1 MEQLSDDPEGAF
13 VPPEFD
19 ITGNTY
25 EAHVYSLGATLKA
38 AIDFV
43 IEPEVEPEFCQDLKT
58 LLEQMQQENPADRPD
73 IESIISLCELKMN
86 CSTSCSICRNLS
98 AVGRRVLSIE
108 SVNSFQDG
116 YKNTWKIKHQTDTEV
131 KLQRKDVAESVL
143 SAAEDY
149 ASKSYLNGCVN
160 NMPLDDGDCE
170 YGLNEIA
177 IKMDRERNH
186 EHSKYRNHYKELEM
200 KSFSEKYDSIL
211 ETEQCDDD
219 FGRLILKKS
228 LISKPQSFPKDPVQY
243 SEKRNILTSESDNGM
258 FTKKSWSSASEL
270 LSLNNIKDVG
280 FCNICL
286 QIKSQ
291 PKCCQ
296 VSCLNS
302 EVTDS
307 HECTQLSNI
316 FKEKYPSVLKEK
328 AEFSLGCCTNEFCLV
343 SAETP
348 IVEAACEVPGH
359 LIAGREVLGK
369 DSSTSED
376 HAQTS
381 ILLNANFLSQINCK
395 SLLLKDDTKE
405 KECKAHQINSL
416 HSSMLHRSDDKENF
430 DGDRQSEIIN
440 DEPQWIS
447 LKDLLSWYG
456 RPLKE
461 YELWALCHE
470 CLCSLQT
477 YINYPAY
484 LSLDTVMIDSHGEVL
499 FSVPEDADCYD
510 AFSMAPEF
518 EEQGLVTEKVCV
530 YGVAAILWTAAKY
543 NFSPNRKLSL
553 PKKLKKL
560 LLNMAKRNANDRLSL
575 TDALKIC
582 QEYLFQQGIN
592 SKTVWSQLSRCAYQQ
607 NEEAILGD
615 CVSLVPAD
623 KHDKE
628 GSLESI
634 VGFVPVTNKSKLTAV
649 RGPVPYQFSMSNEAS
664 KLPITFTSPATYFKP
679 IILMQNTDLTRN
691 KHEIY
696 RTSCP
701 EQLVEVVNNEIIVD
715 NTESICVND
724 IESHAVEKHSA
735 SVYQLTPGC
744 EKKTASPMTNSNYS
758 SLKGQSPNNLLSFTA
773 HSTSTSNSLSDHK
786 EIISRAASSSS
797 SVCSTIPS
805 MSILN
810 NVLLKQDPEMSVP
823 NLESLQPIAQEQVPN
838 IHYQTET
845 VCDCLSNPPE
855 FISDSLGINNS
866 DNSFE
871 NSSPCN
877 QETWSTSNKPARK
890 NKVITNINA
899 SQNESL
905 NSYSSFD
912 ATNNIIKMNSKEVE
926 ECEEKLDT
934 TVSFPDNSSSMDADT
949 KCLSNLKY
957 SFQQKI
963 TICSS
968 LQKVVHLIQEEFAFD
983 GYLENGVEELA
994 MGEYIFALKGLQFG
1008 TFVGAISEKFCDL
1021 YWNET
1026 FLENLYTAVNG
1037 KTPSLLRIAK
1047 GVSTMSSTSQN
1058 SKRNSTSPAKKKTK
1072 TKKVEKQ
1079 SNHAQLSLV
1088 HHEES
1093 VCITFPLL
1101 DVPFQTD
1108 GSQETVTLNAGKET
1122 QVASESAISSTVD
1135 LCFDGID
1142 FKEFLPDNIE
1152 KEYRPLH
1159 PLLGTEIKE
1168 HPIESNF
1175 LQDDTFS
1182 LNPDFKDMDGQNA
1195 EDMLIRT
1202 IKTLGVMP
1210 ACTADTY
1217 RCNPGWSSAFYGAG
1231 CFHPDVQSYVKK
1243 LGMQKKNEIPSIEAK
1258 KLELQ
1263 QQLMIETK
1271 NYRKT
1276 IKFYQKLMQK
1286 EKVNKDSEIRTM
1298 LAKLKG
1304 QLEEM
1309 KSKVQFLELVKKY
1322 LQVTYAELWGL
1333 EQCAVPTVV
1342 NITQCEMEYRH
1353 PEETSLLI
1361 FYSEKEHKGDR
1372 YNKSKILQAGTPL
1385 GLMAYL
1391 YTRNAVLEG
1400 YVQQFLYTF
1409 RYFCTRQDFLQ
1420 FLIGR
1425 ANCALSRENLDSSST
1440 LAKIYNRTLYLLQ
1453 AWIEDCYIV
1462 DFSTNT
1468 DLLDNLEDF
1477 IYSRLIPMD
1486 SRGEQLLSLLKD
1498 ITRKKDEC
1506 TSPCL
1511 SFVQQKDE
1519 DTKSLHSLCTKF
1531 SEDNISR
1538 KSLNWKFSK
1547 GNESILL
1554 HQKEKQYTIA
1564 SALPRPCYPNFME
1577 EFSSSYMKVDERG
1590 SYFISEYSVQ
1600 QLSSQL
1606 TLLQEKMFQKC
1617 HPVHFL
1623 NSRVLGVKDRVTIAT
1638 KTVTTR
1644 AFPAE
1649 ASSLFVQ
1656 NCIQDNYLLQ
1666 LLRYGDNISTWVAA
1680 EIVTCHTSKLQA
1692 NFLSKFLLIAKSCYE
1707 QRDFATAMQILGG
1720 LENLMV
1726 RQLPVWKNLPS
1737 KISKILEELKAIK
1750 VFLKSDSLCLMEGDK
1765 FKTLPTIPSAH
1776 LLAMHVQQLET
1787 GGFTNVNGTFKW
1799 TKLRHIA
1806 KVVSQVHA
1814 FQEIPYTLTPDPE
1827 LQYHLRQRFAY
1838 FSGAD
1843 ISVLAADNNTNFY
1856 QIPAG
1861 KYCRRIQ
1868 DTLCRMKATFQ

>member
-1 MEQLSDDPEGAF
+1 MEVAEAAWEECYEEKERGSQDLYDFEPLPTLLEDEENVSLADILSLRESCLTEQDIWAICLECSYSLKSISHATIFQTLCITPDTLAFNTNGNVCFMEQLSDDPEGAF

-634 VGFVPVTNKSKLTAV
+634 V
-649 RGPVPYQFSMSNEAS
+649 
-664 KLPITFTSPATYFKP
+664 
-679 IILMQNTDLTRN
+679 
-691 KHEIY
+691 
-696 RTSCP
+696 
-701 EQLVEVVNNEIIVD
+701 
-715 NTESICVND
+715 
-724 IESHAVEKHSA
+724 
-735 SVYQLTPGC
+735 
-744 EKKTASPMTNSNYS
+744 
-758 SLKGQSPNNLLSFTA
+758 
-773 HSTSTSNSLSDHK
+773 
-786 EIISRAASSSS
+786 
-797 SVCSTIPS
+797 
-805 MSILN
+805 
-810 NVLLKQDPEMSVP
+810 
-823 NLESLQPIAQEQVPN
+823 
-838 IHYQTET
+838 
-845 VCDCLSNPPE
+845 
-855 FISDSLGINNS
+855 
-866 DNSFE
+866 
-871 NSSPCN
+871 
-877 QETWSTSNKPARK
+877 
-890 NKVITNINA
+890 
-899 SQNESL
+899 
-905 NSYSSFD
+905 
-912 ATNNIIKMNSKEVE
+912 
-926 ECEEKLDT
+926 
-934 TVSFPDNSSSMDADT
+934 
-949 KCLSNLKY
+949 
-957 SFQQKI
+957 
-963 TICSS
+963 
-968 LQKVVHLIQEEFAFD
+968 
-983 GYLENGVEELA
+983 
-994 MGEYIFALKGLQFG
+994 GEYIFALKGLQFG